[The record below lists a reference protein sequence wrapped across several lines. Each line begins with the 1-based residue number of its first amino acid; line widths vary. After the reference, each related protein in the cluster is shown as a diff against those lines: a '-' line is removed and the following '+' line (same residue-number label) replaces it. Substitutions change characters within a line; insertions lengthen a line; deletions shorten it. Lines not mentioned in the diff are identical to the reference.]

1 MVTDRGMLRKLLE
14 EKDILV
20 TIGVG
25 DALSAKIASA
35 ADGVD
40 AILSSGFTIAANA
53 LGLPDAELYS
63 RSDNVYAVQN
73 MVYVSDKPIIA
84 DIDTGYG
91 NAVTVIKT
99 VHEFERAGAQGVIIE
114 DQISPKRCPIC
125 VGDVNTTISAE
136 EAAGKIRAAAENR
149 LYPETVIIART
160 DASDMD
166 EILRRCRMYIE
177 AGADLVQPTSKPFK
191 GSKEMYKEFVKRVD
205 FPVSMIVC
213 GWLDG
218 LTKEDILD
226 IKPKIAQFALVPIN
240 FMYPVIKEAVKYVGE
255 NMTQVGLTLQ
265 KADHS
270 ELVSFL
276 GMPDSTD
283 KEKKYLKH

>member
-14 EKDILV
+14 EKEMLV
-20 TIGVG
+20 TVGTG
-25 DALSAKIASA
+25 DALSAKIA
-35 ADGVD
+35 GKTEGID

-53 LGLPDAELYS
+53 LGLPDAELYT

-73 MVYVSDKPIIA
+73 MVYVSDKPVIA

-99 VHEFERAGAQGVIIE
+99 VHDFERAGAQGVIIE

-125 VGDVNTTISAE
+125 VGEVNTTISAA

-160 DASDMD
+160 DAADME
-166 EILRRCRMYIE
+166 EILYRCRLYIE

-191 GSKEMYKEFVKRVD
+191 GSKEMYKEFVRKVD
-205 FPVSMIVC
+205 FPVSMIIC

-218 LTKEDILD
+218 LTKEDILE
-226 IKPKIAQFALVPIN
+226 IKPKIAQFALAPIN
-240 FMYPVIKEAVKYVGE
+240 YMYPAIKEAVEYVGR
-255 NMTQVGLTLQ
+255 NMTQVGLPLK
-265 KADHS
+265 KADHN
-270 ELVSFL
+270 ELVDFL
-276 GMPDSTD
+276 GMPEITER
-283 KEKKYLKH
+283 EKRYLAQ

>member
-125 VGDVNTTISAE
+125 VGDVIQPYQPKKQQE
-136 EAAGKIRAAAENR
+136 RYGQQR
-149 LYPETVIIART
+149 RT
-160 DASDMD
+160 DC
-166 EILRRCRMYIE
+166 ILK
-177 AGADLVQPTSKPFK
+177 LLS
-191 GSKEMYKEFVKRVD
+191 
-205 FPVSMIVC
+205 
-213 GWLDG
+213 
-218 LTKEDILD
+218 
-226 IKPKIAQFALVPIN
+226 
-240 FMYPVIKEAVKYVGE
+240 
-255 NMTQVGLTLQ
+255 
-265 KADHS
+265 
-270 ELVSFL
+270 
-276 GMPDSTD
+276 
-283 KEKKYLKH
+283 